1 MIPSHHIRAMQQG
14 ADCARCPLLG
24 CGAGPVPPS
33 VPDIGPMDL
42 LVVAE
47 APSPL
52 EVERGETLI
61 GPAGREIRQALDVAG
76 YASNLANYTNAILCR
91 PPGGDMEKYLRDVK
105 KHKQASPV
113 DCCKPRLTAELA
125 RTRFPIYVGAQAVKA
140 AGVGE
145 SILKLRGTPVG
156 RGLATLHP
164 SFVLR
169 DSGRLMRGV
178 FRFDI
183 TKAVRLASGINLWE
197 VDPPV
202 YVVKTYNELQAHCTL
217 MSTTTRPI
225 AVDTETDGIDPWTCN
240 LRRIGFGAQNH
251 VCIYSPLSVD
261 GTWMIEAKERKRC
274 NALLAEFFT
283 QPKEWLFHNFYGY
296 DSIVLQAHGVTVNE
310 TKLFDSLLGH
320 HIGASSE
327 LPHGLDFLGS
337 IYTDAPRWK
346 DDVKHS
352 TTKRDDVLDKY
363 LSFDV
368 AVTEIAGP
376 QVKAAISGC
385 GQQDIY
391 DLDVALSR
399 VGRSMSALGVRVD
412 EEKRKAFYLE
422 YTAEAGRLLGEFC
435 NAAGRRVNPR
445 SVPQVKELLYEDLG
459 LPILEEFKT
468 DTDEPSTA
476 EPVLLDLLERGV
488 DDRARKVI
496 HALLGFRAAD
506 KIITTYLDPRVHSD
520 GRIRTTWKVYGTTSG
535 RWSSGDPVN
544 LQNIPDKIR
553 EMYIPAEGN
562 VFVAADYS
570 ALELRILALLASD
583 DSLIKAF
590 DEFDR
595 GVGPDIH
602 IVNCC
607 NIFQTT
613 PDKVTKEARTF
624 AKRFVYGLGYGAGP
638 PKIFQT
644 MSLLRDDEF
653 KPVFPNL
660 TLSHIE
666 HAYKVWWQAHPAILE
681 YRKRLIAGW
690 RRTGYI
696 ATPWHGRRRYFIGGE
711 NHEEMYNHPI
721 QGAAADLQNAAVLKL
736 AETFPFDF
744 MNSRGL
750 CLQVHD
756 QLVVECAASDAET
769 VKITVQNA
777 METQIGAMRFPAEAK
792 SGINWKSV

>member
-1 MIPSHHIRAMQQG
+1 MIPTHHIRAIQQG

-24 CGAGPVPPS
+24 CGAGPVPPA
-33 VPDIGPMDL
+33 VPDIGPIDL

-52 EVERGETLI
+52 EVEKGETLI
-61 GPAGREIRQALDVAG
+61 GPAGREIRQALDAAG
-76 YASNLANYTNAILCR
+76 YPSNQASYTNAILCR
-91 PPGGDMEKYLRDVK
+91 PPGGDMERYLKDVK
-105 KHKQASPV
+105 RQAKPSPV
-113 DCCKPRLTAELA
+113 DCCRPRLTAELDRA
-125 RTRFPIYVGAQAVKA
+125 RFPIYVGAQAVKA
-140 AGVGE
+140 AQVGD

-183 TKAVRLASGINLWE
+183 AKAVRIKGGVNNWE
-197 VDPPV
+197 VDPPF
-202 YVVKTYNELQAHCTL
+202 YVVKNYNELHAHCNL
-217 MSTTTRPI
+217 LAMRQRI

-240 LRRIGFGAQNH
+240 IRRIGFGTDAH

-261 GTWMIEAKERKRC
+261 GQWQIDAKERERC
-274 NALLAEFFT
+274 RALLAEFFAL
-283 QPKEWLFHNFYGY
+283 PKEWFFHNFYGY
-296 DSIVLQAHGVTVNE
+296 DSIVMQSHGIVVNE
-310 TKLFDSLLGH
+310 EKLFDSLLGH
-320 HIGASSE
+320 HIGGSSE

-368 AVTEIAGP
+368 VVTALAGP
-376 QVKAAISGC
+376 QVQSTIGAC
-385 GQQDIY
+385 NQQDIY
-391 DLDVALSR
+391 NLDVALSR
-399 VGRSMSALGVRVD
+399 VGRSMAALGVRVD
-412 EEKRKAFYLE
+412 EEKRAAFYRD

-435 NAAGRRVNPR
+435 NAAGRRINPR

-459 LPILEEFKT
+459 LPILDDFRT
-468 DTDEPSTA
+468 DADEPSTA
-476 EPVLLDLLERGV
+476 EPALLDLLERGV
-488 DDRARKVI
+488 DERARKVI

-506 KIITTYLDPRVHSD
+506 KIITTYLDPRIHAD
-520 GRIRTTWKVYGTTSG
+520 GRIRTTWKVYGTPSG

-553 EMYIPAEGN
+553 EMYIPAPGN

-570 ALELRILALLASD
+570 AVELRILALLASD
-583 DSLIKAF
+583 EALIKAF

-602 IVNCC
+602 VVNCC

-613 PDKVTKEARTF
+613 PDKVNKEARTF

-638 PKIFQT
+638 PRIFQT
-644 MSLLRDDEF
+644 MSLLRDDDF

-666 HAYKVWWQAHPAILE
+666 HAYKVYWQAHPAIIE
-681 YRKRLIAGW
+681 YRKKLIAGW
-690 RRTGYI
+690 RKTGYI
-696 ATPWHGRRRYFIGGE
+696 ATAWHGRRRYFIGGE

-721 QGAAADLQNAAVLKL
+721 QGAAADLQNTAVVKL
-736 AETFPFDF
+736 VESFPFDF
-744 MNSRGL
+744 ANSRGL

-756 QLVVECAASDAET
+756 QLVVECAAVDAER
-769 VKITVQNA
+769 VKTLVQSA
-777 METQIGAMRFPAEAK
+777 METQIGNMRFPAEVK
-792 SGINWKSV
+792 SGINWKAV